1 MLLGDDVMHIM
12 IQGIQEWVV
21 IQTEQSALLCAW
33 GELWTICKALK
44 VCYSSVPDSFFVT
57 LADYI

>member
-1 MLLGDDVMHIM
+1 MLLGDGVICIM
-12 IQGIQEWVV
+12 IHGIEEWALT
-21 IQTEQSALLCAW
+21 QTDQSALLCAW